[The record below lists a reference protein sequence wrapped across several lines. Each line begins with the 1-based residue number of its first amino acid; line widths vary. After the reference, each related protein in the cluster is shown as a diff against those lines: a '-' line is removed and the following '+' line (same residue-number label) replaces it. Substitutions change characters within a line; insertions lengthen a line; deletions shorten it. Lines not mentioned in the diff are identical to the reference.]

1 MEQANLRRD
10 ALEAIKGVKWYPA
23 WGEARIAG
31 MIEGRP
37 DWTISRPR
45 TWGVPIALFVH
56 RESGEPHPRST
67 DIRRAVAERVAQ
79 GGGGGWYSL
88 DSVALHGEGATD

>member
-1 MEQANLRRD
+1 MCCCVFFFKQKTAYDRRISDWSSDVCSSDLQANLRRD

-37 DWTISRPR
+37 DWTISRQR

-67 DIRRAVAERVAQ
+67 EIMR
-79 GGGGGWYSL
+79 
-88 DSVALHGEGATD
+88 